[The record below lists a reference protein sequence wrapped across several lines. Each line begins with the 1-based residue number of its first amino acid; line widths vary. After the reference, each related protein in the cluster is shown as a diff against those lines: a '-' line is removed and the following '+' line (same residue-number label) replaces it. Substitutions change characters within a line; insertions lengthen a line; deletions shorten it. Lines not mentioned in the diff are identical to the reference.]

1 MAINPSPFLDGKLL
15 IAMPGIGDPRFDR
28 SVIFLCA
35 HSADGAM
42 GIVINK
48 VAQNITFPDLLS
60 RLDLLP
66 PESRITLDERLS
78 QMPVQ
83 FGGPVETGRGFVLH
97 TTDYYSADTTL
108 PISERVGLT
117 ATLDVLRAIAKG
129 EGPRRSAIRAG
140 APASSRTKSS
150 ETAGCT
156 ARRMKNSSSRSPMSR
171 NIRQH
176 WKRSASTRA
185 CFQPTPATPSTDFR
199 ISRPSAVAF
208 PCEPARAWL
217 RHRRTSARRQA
228 GLRRQ
233 EASLPP
239 WRLRSRQSPQKQA

>member
-1 MAINPSPFLDGKLL
+1 MALNSSPYLDGKLL
-15 IAMPGIGDPRFDR
+15 IAMPGIGDPRFER

-66 PESRITLDERLS
+66 AENRINLDKRLS

-83 FGGPVETGRGFVLH
+83 VGGPVETGRGFVLH

-129 EGPRRSAIRAG
+129 EGPRRSLLALGYSGWGPGQLEEEIQRNGWLHCEADEELIFAMANEEKYQAALQKIGIDPRMLSSDAG
-140 APASSRTKSS
+140 HA
-150 ETAGCT
+150 
-156 ARRMKNSSSRSPMSR
+156 
-171 NIRQH
+171 
-176 WKRSASTRA
+176 
-185 CFQPTPATPSTDFR
+185 
-199 ISRPSAVAF
+199 
-208 PCEPARAWL
+208 
-217 RHRRTSARRQA
+217 
-228 GLRRQ
+228 
-233 EASLPP
+233 
-239 WRLRSRQSPQKQA
+239 

>member
-1 MAINPSPFLDGKLL
+1 MATNPSPFLDGKLL
-15 IAMPGIGDPRFDR
+15 IAMPGIGDPRFER

-60 RLDLLP
+60 KLDVLSA
-66 PESRITLDERLS
+66 ESRINVDKRLS
-78 QMPVQ
+78 EMPVQ

-129 EGPRRSAIRAG
+129 EGPRRSLLALGYSGWGPGQLENEIQKNGWLHCEADEEIIFTVANEEKYQAALQKIGIDPRMLSSDAG
-140 APASSRTKSS
+140 HA
-150 ETAGCT
+150 
-156 ARRMKNSSSRSPMSR
+156 
-171 NIRQH
+171 
-176 WKRSASTRA
+176 
-185 CFQPTPATPSTDFR
+185 
-199 ISRPSAVAF
+199 
-208 PCEPARAWL
+208 
-217 RHRRTSARRQA
+217 
-228 GLRRQ
+228 
-233 EASLPP
+233 
-239 WRLRSRQSPQKQA
+239 

>member
-129 EGPRRSAIRAG
+129 EGPRRSLLALGYSGWGPGQLENEIQRNGWLHCEADEELIFTIANEQKYQAALQKIG
-140 APASSRTKSS
+140 IDP
-150 ETAGCT
+150 
-156 ARRMKNSSSRSPMSR
+156 RML
-171 NIRQH
+171 
-176 WKRSASTRA
+176 
-185 CFQPTPATPSTDFR
+185 STD
-199 ISRPSAVAF
+199 
-208 PCEPARAWL
+208 
-217 RHRRTSARRQA
+217 A
-228 GLRRQ
+228 GH
-233 EASLPP
+233 A
-239 WRLRSRQSPQKQA
+239 

>member
-1 MAINPSPFLDGKLL
+1 MAINSSPFLDGKLL

-129 EGPRRSAIRAG
+129 EGPRRSLLALGYSGWGPGQLENEIQRNGWLHCEADEELIFTIANEQKYQAALEKIG
-140 APASSRTKSS
+140 IDP
-150 ETAGCT
+150 
-156 ARRMKNSSSRSPMSR
+156 RML
-171 NIRQH
+171 
-176 WKRSASTRA
+176 
-185 CFQPTPATPSTDFR
+185 STD
-199 ISRPSAVAF
+199 
-208 PCEPARAWL
+208 
-217 RHRRTSARRQA
+217 A
-228 GLRRQ
+228 GH
-233 EASLPP
+233 A
-239 WRLRSRQSPQKQA
+239 

>member
-48 VAQNITFPDLLS
+48 LAQNITFPDLLS

-129 EGPRRSAIRAG
+129 EGPRRSLLALGYSGWGPGQLENEIQRNGWLHCEADEELIFTIANEQKYQAALEKIG
-140 APASSRTKSS
+140 IDP
-150 ETAGCT
+150 
-156 ARRMKNSSSRSPMSR
+156 RML
-171 NIRQH
+171 
-176 WKRSASTRA
+176 
-185 CFQPTPATPSTDFR
+185 STD
-199 ISRPSAVAF
+199 
-208 PCEPARAWL
+208 
-217 RHRRTSARRQA
+217 A
-228 GLRRQ
+228 GH
-233 EASLPP
+233 A
-239 WRLRSRQSPQKQA
+239 

>member
-1 MAINPSPFLDGKLL
+1 MATNQSPFLDGKLL
-15 IAMPGIGDPRFDR
+15 IAMPGIGDPRFER

-66 PESRITLDERLS
+66 AENRINLDERLS

-129 EGPRRSAIRAG
+129 EGPRRSLLALGYSGWGPGQLENEIQRNGWLHCEADEELIFNVANEEKYQAALQKIG
-140 APASSRTKSS
+140 IDP
-150 ETAGCT
+150 
-156 ARRMKNSSSRSPMSR
+156 RML
-171 NIRQH
+171 
-176 WKRSASTRA
+176 
-185 CFQPTPATPSTDFR
+185 STD
-199 ISRPSAVAF
+199 
-208 PCEPARAWL
+208 
-217 RHRRTSARRQA
+217 A
-228 GLRRQ
+228 GH
-233 EASLPP
+233 A
-239 WRLRSRQSPQKQA
+239 

>member
-1 MAINPSPFLDGKLL
+1 MATNPSPFLDGKLL
-15 IAMPGIGDPRFDR
+15 IAMPGIGDPRFER

-66 PESRITLDERLS
+66 AENRINLDQRLS

-129 EGPRRSAIRAG
+129 EGPRRSLLALGYSGWGPGQLENEIQKNGWLHCEADEELIFNVANEEKYQAALQKIGIDPRMLSADAG
-140 APASSRTKSS
+140 HA
-150 ETAGCT
+150 
-156 ARRMKNSSSRSPMSR
+156 
-171 NIRQH
+171 
-176 WKRSASTRA
+176 
-185 CFQPTPATPSTDFR
+185 
-199 ISRPSAVAF
+199 
-208 PCEPARAWL
+208 
-217 RHRRTSARRQA
+217 
-228 GLRRQ
+228 
-233 EASLPP
+233 
-239 WRLRSRQSPQKQA
+239 

>member
-1 MAINPSPFLDGKLL
+1 MATNPSPFLDGKLL
-15 IAMPGIGDPRFDR
+15 IAMPGIGDPRFER

-60 RLDLLP
+60 KLDVLP
-66 PESRITLDERLS
+66 AESRINVDKRLS
-78 QMPVQ
+78 EMPVQ

-129 EGPRRSAIRAG
+129 QGPRHSLLALGYSGWGPGQLESEIQKNGWLHCEADEDLIFIV
-140 APASSRTKSS
+140 ANDDKYRTALNKLGIDPRMLSS
-150 ETAGCT
+150 EAGH
-156 ARRMKNSSSRSPMSR
+156 A
-171 NIRQH
+171 
-176 WKRSASTRA
+176 
-185 CFQPTPATPSTDFR
+185 
-199 ISRPSAVAF
+199 
-208 PCEPARAWL
+208 
-217 RHRRTSARRQA
+217 
-228 GLRRQ
+228 
-233 EASLPP
+233 
-239 WRLRSRQSPQKQA
+239 

>member
-1 MAINPSPFLDGKLL
+1 MKMAINPSPFLDGKLL

-129 EGPRRSAIRAG
+129 EGPRRSLLALGYSGWGPGQLENEIQRNGWLHCEADEELIFTIANEQKYQAALEKIG
-140 APASSRTKSS
+140 IDP
-150 ETAGCT
+150 
-156 ARRMKNSSSRSPMSR
+156 RML
-171 NIRQH
+171 
-176 WKRSASTRA
+176 
-185 CFQPTPATPSTDFR
+185 STD
-199 ISRPSAVAF
+199 
-208 PCEPARAWL
+208 
-217 RHRRTSARRQA
+217 A
-228 GLRRQ
+228 GH
-233 EASLPP
+233 A
-239 WRLRSRQSPQKQA
+239 

>member
-1 MAINPSPFLDGKLL
+1 MKMAANSSLFLDGKLL
-15 IAMPGIGDPRFDR
+15 IAMPGIGDPRFER

-35 HSADGAM
+35 HSSDGAM

-48 VAQNITFPDLLS
+48 VAQNITFPDLLQ

-66 PESRITLDERLS
+66 SENQINLDKRIS

-129 EGPRRSAIRAG
+129 QGPQRSLLALGYSGWGPGQLEDEIQRNGWLHCEADEELIFIVANDEKYQAALGKLGIDPRMLSSDAG
-140 APASSRTKSS
+140 HA
-150 ETAGCT
+150 
-156 ARRMKNSSSRSPMSR
+156 
-171 NIRQH
+171 
-176 WKRSASTRA
+176 
-185 CFQPTPATPSTDFR
+185 
-199 ISRPSAVAF
+199 
-208 PCEPARAWL
+208 
-217 RHRRTSARRQA
+217 
-228 GLRRQ
+228 
-233 EASLPP
+233 
-239 WRLRSRQSPQKQA
+239 

>member
-1 MAINPSPFLDGKLL
+1 MATKPSPFLDGKLL
-15 IAMPGIGDPRFDR
+15 IAMPGIGDPRFER

-66 PESRITLDERLS
+66 AENRINFDQRLS

-129 EGPRRSAIRAG
+129 EGPRRSLLALGYSGWGPGQLENEIQRNGWLHCEADEELIFTVANEEKYQAALQKIGIDPRMLSSDAG
-140 APASSRTKSS
+140 HA
-150 ETAGCT
+150 
-156 ARRMKNSSSRSPMSR
+156 
-171 NIRQH
+171 
-176 WKRSASTRA
+176 
-185 CFQPTPATPSTDFR
+185 
-199 ISRPSAVAF
+199 
-208 PCEPARAWL
+208 
-217 RHRRTSARRQA
+217 
-228 GLRRQ
+228 
-233 EASLPP
+233 
-239 WRLRSRQSPQKQA
+239 

>member
-1 MAINPSPFLDGKLL
+1 MATNPSPFLDGKLL
-15 IAMPGIGDPRFDR
+15 IAMPGIGDPRFER

-66 PESRITLDERLS
+66 TENRINLDQRLS

-129 EGPRRSAIRAG
+129 EGPRRSLLALGYSGWGPGQLENEIQKNGWLHCEADEELIFNVANEEKYQAALQKIGIDPRMLSADAG
-140 APASSRTKSS
+140 HA
-150 ETAGCT
+150 
-156 ARRMKNSSSRSPMSR
+156 
-171 NIRQH
+171 
-176 WKRSASTRA
+176 
-185 CFQPTPATPSTDFR
+185 
-199 ISRPSAVAF
+199 
-208 PCEPARAWL
+208 
-217 RHRRTSARRQA
+217 
-228 GLRRQ
+228 
-233 EASLPP
+233 
-239 WRLRSRQSPQKQA
+239 